1 MSCFIVKFDLFSF
14 SGYIF
19 CFTEFD
25 CSISNEWT
33 NEVKCYFLVW
43 FEYMLYI
50 LYWHLQKKIVTR
62 IGRRIKPKITSSA
75 LRNVL
80 VCGGKHREQMDT
92 EKRPNLFRLVFNQ
105 IQWKTNEIMKTKKNL
120 SFVNNWTEKRQFIL
134 VFCCFINRIRFQQS
148 VNDIVDMNE
157 WKLRLHVVWEIDMC
171 RAIVNILLSF
181 QHRFFH

>member
-1 MSCFIVKFDLFSF
+1 MFYWIRLFNFEWMNKRSEVLFSGVIRIYVIHF
-14 SGYIF
+14 VLA
-19 CFTEFD
+19 FTKENRDAYWAKNQTENYVIRFAK
-25 CSISNEWT
+25 CVSVWWKASQT
-33 NEVKCYFLVW
+33 NEYRK
-43 FEYMLYI
+43 M
-50 LYWHLQKKIVTR
+50 
-62 IGRRIKPKITSSA
+62 
-75 LRNVL
+75 
-80 VCGGKHREQMDT
+80 
-92 EKRPNLFRLVFNQ
+92 PNLFRLVFNQ